1 MKSLRSIGI
10 AALVAFS
17 LNIAGQNA
25 NAADAKDIVAVAS
38 ANGSFKTLVAAVQD
52 AGLGDTLSGPG
63 RFIWMYAPRDLFIF
77 LPSANADSAR
87 SHCAHFTSHGC
98 LQSRMG

>member
-1 MKSLRSIGI
+1 MSN
-10 AALVAFS
+10 LVETATT
-17 LNIAGQNA
+17 A
-25 NAADAKDIVAVAS
+25 
-38 ANGSFKTLVAAVQD
+38 GSFKTLVAAVQD